1 MTKVHTLFSWIGNND
16 LKDINKNTEFG
27 AILSIYL
34 TNPELT
40 RMILLSNRDNLEINE
55 YVAWLKEKLK
65 KKKEVLMAQKFNINY
80 ELDKE
85 TIKMMLL
92 NIGSH

>member
-1 MTKVHTLFSWIGNND
+1 M
-16 LKDINKNTEFG
+16 
-27 AILSIYL
+27 
-34 TNPELT
+34 
-40 RMILLSNRDNLEINE
+40 
-55 YVAWLKEKLK
+55 KLK

-92 NIGSH
+92 NISSH